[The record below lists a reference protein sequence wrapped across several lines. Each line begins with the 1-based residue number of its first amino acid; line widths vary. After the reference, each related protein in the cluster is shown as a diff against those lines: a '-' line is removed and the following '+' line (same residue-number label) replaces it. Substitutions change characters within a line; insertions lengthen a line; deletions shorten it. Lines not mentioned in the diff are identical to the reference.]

1 MRFTRRQLLQ
11 SGAILAATPFAEFLT
26 GASEV
31 TAAQPP
37 APDLVWRHGL
47 SLFGDLKYPAEFT
60 KFDYVNPAAPK
71 TGTVR
76 LMQTGTFDNFNPV
89 ISGVKGALAAGTDL
103 VFETLTKPS
112 LDEEAG
118 AYGLLAQ
125 SFAYPDDRSWVIY
138 RLRPSARWHDGKPV
152 TPDDVIFSFAAL
164 KQNSP
169 MYRGYYRHVVTLE
182 KVGEHDVKFT
192 FDGAGNRE
200 LPMIVG
206 EFPVLPKHWWAGTD
220 GQGRQRDITATML
233 EAPLG
238 SGPYRVKE
246 FDAGRSI
253 LLERVPD
260 YWGANVPVRVGQNN
274 FAQVHYDYS
283 RDETVSLEAF
293 KGDQFDWIIEPSANR
308 WHTGYD
314 FPAVQDGRVIKE
326 TFPTA
331 SLGLMQGYAFN
342 LRRPLFADVRLRRAF
357 NYAYDFEEQNRQLSF
372 GDYQRDNSY
381 FDGTELASSGLPQG
395 KELELLEALR
405 DKVPPEVFTTP
416 YKNPVGGSAEAM
428 RNNLRDASRL
438 LKEAG
443 FEIRDRK
450 LVGRDGK
457 PVSVEFLIQDPG
469 DERGLGFYKPNLERL
484 GIASTIRLVDSVQYQ
499 NRLRSFDFDIVT
511 TSWPQSISPGNEQR
525 DFFSSQAADIAG
537 SRNRP
542 GIKNPAVDTLIDRII
557 FAKDRDE
564 LIAACR
570 AMDRVLLWN
579 FYVVPQF
586 DIPYERYARW
596 DRFSH
601 PDPLPKYGISAFPD
615 IWWWDA
621 DKAAKT
627 GKRS

>member
-1 MRFTRRQLLQ
+1 LRISRRQLLQ
-11 SGAILAATPFAEFLT
+11 SGAVLAATPLVGFAT
-26 GASEV
+26 GTAEV
-31 TAAQPP
+31 AAAQPP

-47 SLFGDLKYPAEFT
+47 SLFGDLKYPGEFT
-60 KFDYVNPAAPK
+60 RFDYVNASAPK

-89 ISGVKGALAAGTDL
+89 ISGVKGALAAGTEL
-103 VFETLTKPS
+103 VFESLTKPS
-112 LDEEAG
+112 LDEEAS

-125 SFAYPDDRSWVIY
+125 SFAYPEDRSWVIY
-138 RLRPSARWHDGKPV
+138 RLRATARWHDGKPV

-169 MYRGYYRHVVTLE
+169 MYRAYYRHVVTLE

-246 FDAGRSI
+246 FDAGRSV
-253 LLERVPD
+253 LLELVPE
-260 YWGANVPVRVGQNN
+260 YWGANVAVRVGQNN

-283 RDETVSLEAF
+283 RDDTVSLEAF
-293 KGDQFDWIIEPSANR
+293 KGDQFDWIGEASANR
-308 WHTGYD
+308 WHTAYD
-314 FPAVQDGRVIKE
+314 FPAVKDGHVIKE
-326 TFPTA
+326 TFPTS

-395 KELELLEALR
+395 KELEILETLR

-416 YKNPVGGSAEAM
+416 YKNPVGGSADAM
-428 RNNLRDASRL
+428 RSNLREAARL

-469 DERGLGFYKPNLERL
+469 YEKGLGFYKPNLERL

-499 NRLRSFDFDIVT
+499 NRVRNFDFDIIT

-525 DFFSSQAADIAG
+525 DFFSSQAADIPG
-537 SRNRP
+537 TRNRP
-542 GIKNPAVDTLIDRII
+542 GIKNPAVDALIDRII
-557 FAKDRDE
+557 FAKDREE
-564 LIAACR
+564 LVAACR

-586 DIPYERYARW
+586 DIPYERYAHW

-627 GKRS
+627 GKRT